1 MAKEEN
7 QRGAGR
13 RGQPED
19 AGQPAG
25 HHYLLVIGIDAY
37 QHCPRLYNAVKDARD
52 VMEVLTAQYQFDDAH
67 IITLFNEE
75 ATQANI
81 LHQLEQL
88 SRQVTERDN
97 LLVYFSGHGEY
108 NKTIDEGFWIP
119 VDGRLD
125 NHGSFVAFS
134 IFSRYLKAIRSFHT
148 FVIADSCYAGSMFT
162 DRDVRTRTMALE
174 RRERIPSRWL
184 FTAGRNEV
192 VSDGKPGDNS
202 PFADSILWH
211 LKNYDQGLLSVRDL
225 IQRVVDDVSA
235 NVTQIPRGEPIHGVG
250 HRGGEFILRKKGFE
264 LTEEEMEQRE
274 PLEPAPTRG
283 GDDRADVPTSSGSVE
298 AVIQTVASDPE
309 YFESIDA
316 VRASLK
322 GHLMANELDRV
333 FKLFDRVLADASS
346 IRNDLILQQA
356 QYNGM
361 VRDQNRGLIGYE
373 RVQQTTARIRNA
385 LIYYVDQLDKE
396 DVRTEV
402 LRPAANADEEHATP
416 ARLSDEER
424 RGLEKQQRLLTRK
437 IDFFQ
442 QEMIKLSDPTQ
453 KFNLHEQIEE
463 ARERLEAV
471 RDQLGQ

>member
-1 MAKEEN
+1 MSNEEN

-13 RGQPED
+13 PRRPADG
-19 AGQPAG
+19 GQPAG

-37 QHCPRLYNAVKDARD
+37 QHCPRLYNAVRDARD
-52 VMEVLTAQYQFDDAH
+52 MLKVLTDQYQFDDAH

-81 LHQLEQL
+81 FRRLEEL
-88 SRQVTERDN
+88 SHRITEQDN
-97 LLVYFSGHGEY
+97 LVVYFSGHGEY

-162 DRDVRTRTMALE
+162 DRDVRARTMALE

-202 PFADSILWH
+202 PFADSLLWH
-211 LKNYDQGLLSVRDL
+211 LKNYDQGLLSVREL

-235 NVTQIPRGEPIHGVG
+235 NVPQIPRGEPIHGVG

-264 LTEEEMEQRE
+264 LTDKDLEQRE
-274 PLEPAPTRG
+274 PLEPAPPRG
-283 GDDRADVPTSSGSVE
+283 GDERPPSGPAEPVT
-298 AVIQTVASDPE
+298 QTVAADPDH
-309 YFESIDA
+309 FKSVGA
-316 VRASLK
+316 VQASLK
-322 GHLMANELDRV
+322 GHLMANELERV
-333 FKLFDRVLADASS
+333 FKLFDRVLTGDSS
-346 IRNDLILQQA
+346 VRNDLILQQA
-356 QYNGM
+356 QYNGLI
-361 VRDQNRGLIGYE
+361 RDQNRGLIGYE

-385 LIYYVDQLDKE
+385 LIYYVDNLDSE
-396 DVRTEV
+396 DIKAEV
-402 LRPAANADEEHATP
+402 LRPASGSGKGAASPAT
-416 ARLSDEER
+416 LSDGER
-424 RGLEKQQRLLTRK
+424 RGLEKQERLLLRK
-437 IDFFQ
+437 IDFFE
-442 QEMIKLSDPTQ
+442 QEMIKLADANQ
-453 KFNLHEQIEE
+453 KFSLQLQIEE
-463 ARERLEAV
+463 AQERLEAV
-471 RDQLGQ
+471 REQLGR

>member
-1 MAKEEN
+1 MPNEEN

-13 RGQPED
+13 RGDQED
-19 AGQPAG
+19 NGQPAG
-25 HHYLLVIGIDAY
+25 HNYLLVIGIDAY

-52 VMEVLTAQYQFDDAH
+52 VMKVLTEQYQFDDAH

-75 ATQANI
+75 ATQARI

-88 SRQVTERDN
+88 SHQVNEQDS
-97 LLVYFSGHGEY
+97 LVVYFSGHGEY

-148 FVIADSCYAGSMFT
+148 FVVADSCYAGSMFT
-162 DRDVRTRTMALE
+162 DRDVRARTLALE

-202 PFADSILWH
+202 PFADSLLWH
-211 LKNYDQGLLSVRDL
+211 LKNYDQGLLSVREL

-235 NVTQIPRGEPIHGVG
+235 NVAQIPRGEPIHGVG

-264 LTEEEMEQRE
+264 LTEEDLQQRE
-274 PLEPAPTRG
+274 PLEPAPVRG
-283 GDDRADVPTSSGSVE
+283 GGDRPATPAPDGPAGPV
-298 AVIQTVASDPE
+298 AQTVASDPDH
-309 YFESIDA
+309 FESVEA
-316 VRASLK
+316 VQASLK
-322 GHLMANELDRV
+322 GHLMANELERV
-333 FKLFDRVLADASS
+333 FKLFDRVLAGSS
-346 IRNDLILQQA
+346 SVRNDLILQQA
-356 QYNGM
+356 QYNGLI
-361 VRDQNRGLIGYE
+361 RDQNRGLIGYE

-385 LIYYVDQLDKE
+385 LIYYVDNLDAE
-396 DVRTEV
+396 DVKGEV
-402 LRPAANADEEHATP
+402 LRPAAAGGNGDAPP
-416 ARLSDEER
+416 AGLTEEER
-424 RGLEKQQRLLTRK
+424 RGLEKQERLLTRK

-442 QEMIKLSDPTQ
+442 QEMIKLSDANQ
-453 KFNLHEQIEE
+453 RFSLQLQIEE
-463 ARERLEAV
+463 AQERLEAV
-471 RDQLGQ
+471 RKQLGQ